1 MNRTV
6 PKVLTPT
13 FSNTG
18 FYLYPMSRANRD
30 STGTAKLSTIP
41 LRKRLS
47 SCRGRGTS
55 GMDTKSYVGCYLFC
69 IVYVAV

>member
-30 STGTAKLSTIP
+30 TDAATILLGP
-41 LRKRLS
+41 MASISLLQGLWRL
-47 SCRGRGTS
+47 
-55 GMDTKSYVGCYLFC
+55 
-69 IVYVAV
+69 